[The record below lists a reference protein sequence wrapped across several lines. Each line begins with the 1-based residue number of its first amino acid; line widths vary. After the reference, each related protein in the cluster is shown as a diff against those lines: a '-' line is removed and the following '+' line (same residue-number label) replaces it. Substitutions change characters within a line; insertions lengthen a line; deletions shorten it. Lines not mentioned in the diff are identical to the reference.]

1 MAKNSAPKK
10 SSPKKTKPAAASP
23 PVPPP
28 ATWPRR
34 LGQEMTA
41 ILLLGLAGFLLL
53 ALGSHSLQDPQGF
66 LSTLNAAVV
75 KNAGGKAGA
84 LVAAYCLA
92 GLGLAA
98 FWLPLLLLGLAW
110 QSHRRGLEDLSWPQA
125 VAALGLLLATAGLL
139 ALGWPTV
146 SWGGDLMYGG
156 GSLGKIIAHVLRASL
171 NPAGAVLAL
180 ALVLLISFM
189 GVTRLSYV
197 GLLAWLG
204 QGTGRLWRRLWRR
217 DEWVEAPEP
226 RPRPRRAKPQGP
238 VFNFNGA
245 PAEEAPAAPPV
256 MQATLEAAPAKP
268 KPSPVPGKFTL
279 PPLDLLDTAPP
290 WNQQVQEGAMVAQA
304 QKLEDTLRHFG
315 VEGRVTAIMTG
326 PVVSR
331 FEYEP
336 ALGVKISKITG
347 LADDLALALKALSI
361 RIVAPV
367 PGKGV
372 LGIEVPNPKRQVVAL
387 REILSDGA
395 YQKSASRLTL
405 ALGKD
410 IMGAPVV
417 TDLAKMP
424 HLLIAG
430 ATGLRQERR
439 PQRHDPEHLV

>member
-1 MAKNSAPKK
+1 MLLSPRRVGRLRGGRKSYFEYAKKAPRKDMAKNSAPKK
-10 SSPKKTKPAAASP
+10 SSPRKAKPAAA
-23 PVPPP
+23 PPP
-28 ATWPRR
+28 AAAPVAWPRR

-66 LSTLNAAVV
+66 LATLNAAAVR
-75 KNAGGKAGA
+75 NAGGKTGA
-84 LVAAYCLA
+84 LAAAYGLA

-156 GSLGKIIAHVLRASL
+156 GHLGKIIARVLRASL
-171 NPAGAVLAL
+171 NPAGAALAL

-204 QGTGRLWRRLWRR
+204 QGAGRLWHRLWRR

-238 VFNFNGA
+238 VFNVGGA

-256 MQATLEAAPAKP
+256 MQANFGGR
-268 KPSPVPGKFTL
+268 PG
-279 PPLDLLDTAPP
+279 
-290 WNQQVQEGAMVAQA
+290 
-304 QKLEDTLRHFG
+304 
-315 VEGRVTAIMTG
+315 
-326 PVVSR
+326 
-331 FEYEP
+331 
-336 ALGVKISKITG
+336 
-347 LADDLALALKALSI
+347 
-361 RIVAPV
+361 
-367 PGKGV
+367 
-372 LGIEVPNPKRQVVAL
+372 
-387 REILSDGA
+387 
-395 YQKSASRLTL
+395 
-405 ALGKD
+405 
-410 IMGAPVV
+410 
-417 TDLAKMP
+417 
-424 HLLIAG
+424 
-430 ATGLRQERR
+430 
-439 PQRHDPEHLV
+439 